1 MEPTDLRQQVLDEVH
16 LQALS
21 LVYKLNAAFAA
32 FFSLFGLL
40 YAGMFGII
48 ATAIA
53 KLPQTRGTQAP
64 PAELGWIF
72 GGFGFGVFCVMV
84 LLAYLNWRTAT
95 CLTRRESRTFCQ
107 VMAGFNCLHVPY
119 GLALGVCTLI
129 VLARPSVASLFLTR
143 QPASTSS

>member
-1 MEPTDLRQQVLDEVH
+1 MEQADLKQQVLDEVH

-21 LVYKLNAAFAA
+21 LVYKVNAAFAA

-48 ATAIA
+48 ATAVA
-53 KLPQTRGTQAP
+53 KLPQARGAQAP
-64 PAELGWIF
+64 PEELGWIF
-72 GGFGFGVFCVMV
+72 GGLGFGLFCVMV

-107 VMAGFNCLHVPY
+107 VMAGFNCLHIPY
-119 GLALGVCTLI
+119 GTALGVCTFI
-129 VLARPSVASLFLTR
+129 VLARPSVARLFLTR
-143 QPASTSS
+143 QPVSTSA